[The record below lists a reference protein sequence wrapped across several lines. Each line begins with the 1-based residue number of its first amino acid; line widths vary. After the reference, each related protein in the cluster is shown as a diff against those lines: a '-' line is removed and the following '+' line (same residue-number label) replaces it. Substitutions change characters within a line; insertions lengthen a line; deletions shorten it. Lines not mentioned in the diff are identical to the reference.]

1 VASTAFIYGPY
12 MTSVQNKELDVDTD
26 TWKGMLTTVTYAPN
40 QDTHRYKSDITNEV
54 SSANYTAGG
63 TAVSPLTMTYTA
75 GTNTLAV
82 TGSNAAWTNVTF
94 TARYF
99 VLYDS
104 TPATDATRPLVL
116 YVDFGADQ
124 TVSGQNFTVV
134 MNAAGWWTSVAT

>member
-26 TWKGMLTTVTYAPN
+26 TWKGMLTTATYAPN

-82 TGSNAAWTNVTF
+82 TG
-94 TARYF
+94 
-99 VLYDS
+99 
-104 TPATDATRPLVL
+104 
-116 YVDFGADQ
+116 
-124 TVSGQNFTVV
+124 
-134 MNAAGWWTSVAT
+134 